1 MGALEQVDAVVIG
14 AGVVGLACA
23 YELSRRLE
31 SVVVIE
37 KEVGPGREISSRNSG
52 VVHAG
57 IYYPSDSLK
66 TRLCITGRQR
76 LYDWCETHGV
86 PHSRTGKLI
95 VATSAEDEQRLRAL
109 ATHAKQVGVGD
120 LRLLSGS
127 EATEQEPELR
137 CALALHSPTSGIVDV
152 HELLESLVREINHGG
167 GAIVY
172 RTGVDEISIS
182 RDGWIL
188 RTVDTMGRHTEL
200 LAERV
205 VNAAGLSALDLA
217 EKSGLAPDERPWRLY
232 PCKGSYFSLGPGA
245 PPTRNS
251 LIYPLPHG
259 GGLGVHITADLSGA
273 RRAGPDAE
281 FVDKIDYTVDES
293 RAARFAEAVARYLPA
308 IRPEHLTPDYSGI
321 RPKLVGPAGGFADF
335 VIANPPSQ
343 PGIVHLIGIE
353 SPGLTA
359 SLAIGAHVSEL
370 IV

>member
-1 MGALEQVDAVVIG
+1 MGNLERVDAVVIG

-23 YELSRRLE
+23 HELSQRLE

-37 KEVGPGREISSRNSG
+37 REVGPGREISSRNSG
-52 VVHAG
+52 VIHAG

-66 TRLCITGRQR
+66 TQLCIAGKQR
-76 LYDWCETHGV
+76 LYDWCETHAV
-86 PHSRTGKLI
+86 PHARTGKLI
-95 VATSAEDEQRLRAL
+95 VATSPEDERRLRAL
-109 ATHAKQVGVGD
+109 ASHAKQVGAGD

-127 EATEQEPELR
+127 EAKAQEPELR

-152 HELLESLVREINHGG
+152 HELLESLVREIHEAG

-172 RTGVDEISIS
+172 HTTVDGISRS

-188 RTVDTMGRHTEL
+188 RTEDTMARQTEI
-200 LAERV
+200 LAQRV

-217 EKSGLAPDERPWRLY
+217 EKSGLAADERPWHLY

-281 FVDKIDYTVDES
+281 FVDRIDYTVDES
-293 RAARFAEAVARYLPA
+293 RAERFAEAVARYLPA

-321 RPKLVGPAGGFADF
+321 RPKLVGPGGGFADF
-335 VIANPPSQ
+335 VIANPASQ
-343 PGIVHLIGIE
+343 PGFVHLIGIE

-359 SLAIGAHVSEL
+359 SLAIGARASDL